1 MPLLEA
7 VREKWT
13 DERMDDLKDQVRD
26 GFDRV
31 DADLRDQRG
40 EFAAVRREMRTEFAA
55 VRAEMGACFDAT
67 QRLILQVGGGMFVT
81 MVVGFVGVVVSH

>member
-1 MPLLEA
+1 MEA
-7 VREKWT
+7 MREKWT

-26 GFDRV
+26 GFDRL
-31 DADLRDQRG
+31 DADLRAQRL
-40 EFAAVRREMRTEFAA
+40 ETKSEFAA
-55 VRAEMGACFDAT
+55 VRAELGARFDAT